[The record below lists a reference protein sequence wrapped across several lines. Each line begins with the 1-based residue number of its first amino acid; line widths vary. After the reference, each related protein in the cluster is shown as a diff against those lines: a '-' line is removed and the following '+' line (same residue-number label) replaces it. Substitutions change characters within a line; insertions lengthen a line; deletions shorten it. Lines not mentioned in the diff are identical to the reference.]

1 MAATRGH
8 RVILLADE
16 ATLADPAIP
25 VEAERRPVR
34 VSTPPSEA
42 AAAGGSRSLRDMFRM
57 SRAAVTLRADVF
69 FFPAT
74 YSYVPVPFTR
84 VAVTVHDAIA
94 ETMPDLVVPTRLDR
108 LRWSAKQ
115 RLALRQAKVIL
126 TVSDAA
132 RADIIRVLHLP
143 ADRIRVVNEAAHPR
157 FVPAGPHPEP
167 SSCLGP
173 ATGQPYFL
181 YVGGISP
188 HKNLVTLVRAFDR
201 VAADHPD
208 AFLVLAGDFDDDPF
222 LSSAGEVRDAIA
234 GLLHGDHV
242 HLTGFVPDEEL
253 VRLYQGAVATMLV
266 SHGEGFGLPVAES
279 MACGTPV
286 IASDAPSLR
295 ENAGGAGT
303 YVDPN
308 DPDQIAKAMSE
319 LLINRGMRDMMAAT
333 GQQRAAAHSW
343 RQAATTVLDVL
354 EETAGR

>member
-1 MAATRGH
+1 MAASRGH
-8 RVILLADE
+8 RLILLADE

-34 VSTPPSEA
+34 LDRPPSEA
-42 AAAGGSRSLRDMFRM
+42 AAAGGSRSLRDMLRM
-57 SRAAVTLRADVF
+57 SRAAMAVRADVF

-74 YSYVPVPFTR
+74 YSFVPVPFTR

-94 ETMPDLVVPTRLDR
+94 ETMPDLVVPSRLDR

-115 RLALRQAKVIL
+115 RLALRQAKVIF

-132 RADIIRVLHLP
+132 RDDIIRVLKLP

-157 FVPAGPHPEP
+157 FVPAGAHPEQ
-167 SSCLGP
+167 SSCLGA

-201 VAADHPD
+201 VVADHPD
-208 AFLVLAGDFDDDPF
+208 AFLVLAGDLDDDPF
-222 LSSAGEVRDAIA
+222 LSSAAEVREAIA
-234 GLLHGDHV
+234 GLQHGNHV

-295 ENAGGAGT
+295 ENAGGAAT

-308 DPDQIAKAMSE
+308 DPDQIAKAMGE
-319 LLINRGMRDMMAAT
+319 LLANREMRDLMAAT
-333 GQQRAAAHSW
+333 GLQRAAAHSW
-343 RQAATTVLDVL
+343 KQAAATVLDVL